1 MQQLIFLGLGTCIV
15 MFILWLITQ
24 FLDQESGY
32 GLYVSLILFSILVF
46 MLAMLMASS
55 IRIVIFRS

>member
-15 MFILWLITQ
+15 MFTLWLITQ